1 MNLKVLFK
9 NIQTL
14 LVVVLAALLFLQR
27 GCSSTPPVEPK
38 VITEVVTK
46 WDTVKI
52 EQTEYVPQIIEKVV
66 VNIDT
71 FSTPIDTV
79 SVLKDYY
86 AKYFYTD
93 TIQLDTLGSIIVNDT
108 ITRNLISFRD
118 VQSNIF
124 IPTTTITNTVYLYKR
139 EFYGGVSVG
148 GMINPVQNESPI
160 NYISGELMYVNKKRN
175 VYGFGLGVDKDF
187 LPIVSGRL
195 YWKIGK

>member
-1 MNLKVLFK
+1 LRDYFK

-27 GCSSTPPVEPK
+27 GCSSTPPVEPE
-38 VITEVVTK
+38 VITEIVTK

-52 EQTEYVPQIIEKVV
+52 EKTEYVPKIVEKVV
-66 VNIDT
+66 VEIDT
-71 FSTPIDTV
+71 FSAPIDTIT
-79 SVLKDYY
+79 VLKDYY

-93 TIQLDTLGSIIVNDT
+93 TIQIDTLGSIVINDT
-108 ITRNLISFRD
+108 ITRNLISMRD

-139 EFYGGVSVG
+139 EFYGGFSVG
-148 GMINPVQNESPI
+148 ATNQAVQNI
-160 NYISGELMYVNKKRN
+160 NGELLYINKKRHA
-175 VYGFGLGVDKDF
+175 YGFGVGLNPQWQPVYT
-187 LPIVSGRL
+187 VRM

>member
-1 MNLKVLFK
+1 MRNYFK

-14 LVVVLAALLFLQR
+14 LVVVLAVLLFLQR

-46 WDTVKI
+46 WDTVKV
-52 EQTEYVPQIIEKVV
+52 EKTEYIPKVVEKVV

-71 FSTPIDTV
+71 FSAPIDTTA
-79 SVLKDYY
+79 VLKDYY

-118 VQSNIF
+118 VQSDIF

-148 GMINPVQNESPI
+148 ATNQAVQNI
-160 NYISGELMYVNKKRN
+160 NGELLYVNKKRQA
-175 VYGFGLGVDKDF
+175 YGFGVGLNPQWQPVYT
-187 LPIVSGRL
+187 VRM